1 MSIAVNNYIIST
13 MERNEIMS
21 NINSLDTTAQEYFYS
36 LPMSVQEQIIQSN
49 IHITCQEDIERYF
62 NNILRPSDKT
72 NMNL

>member
-1 MSIAVNNYIIST
+1 MP
-13 MERNEIMS
+13 